1 MNHDI
6 SHCSGTDI
14 LIESKIIRDK
24 EKPFVKGRIVCPKRD
39 TCHRYKAYLDIP
51 NVKDQTLFSMIL
63 AQGCVENNYNLYWE
77 EKE

>member
-6 SHCSGTDI
+6 SHCSGMDI
-14 LIESKIIRDK
+14 LIESEFIRNK

-39 TCHRYKAYLDIP
+39 TCYRYKAYLDIP
-51 NVKDQTLFSMIL
+51 NIKDQTLFSMIL

-77 EKE
+77 DKE